1 MRAAVRV
8 VWRGVRLVLHVLLGA
23 LLTVLTARRENQG
36 GYRYHRGVVSWWH
49 DRLLHIL
56 AVQVTRAGK
65 PPPPPAL
72 LVSNHVSWL
81 DVPVLGS
88 LTQTN
93 FLSKDEVRRWPVIGW
108 LAAASG
114 TLFIRRGGG
123 EAATIAD
130 QIADHL
136 EADGLLTLF
145 PEGTTTDGTDVRP
158 FFPRLFAAAIE
169 TGAPLVPVA
178 LRYHVNGEPDT
189 VAPFTGNQTLASN
202 LWNILKRPRTQVQV
216 AFTPALEMI
225 GVERKVAAEQARR
238 QIMNALRD
246 TPITLSPASQRHKA
260 G

>member
-1 MRAAVRV
+1 MRVAARV
-8 VWRGVRLVLHVLLGA
+8 IWRGVRLVLHVMLGA
-23 LLTVLTARRENQG
+23 LLTVLTARRDGQG

-56 AVQVTRAGK
+56 AVQVSRGGK
-65 PPPPPAL
+65 TPLPPAL
-72 LVSNHVSWL
+72 LVSNHISWL

-114 TLFIRRGGG
+114 TLFIRRGAGD
-123 EAATIAD
+123 ATSVAG
-130 QIADHL
+130 QIGAHL
-136 EADGLLTLF
+136 DADGLLTLF

-158 FFPRLFAAAIE
+158 FFPRLFAAAIA

-189 VAPFTGNQTLASN
+189 VAPYINDQTLAGN
-202 LWNILKRPRTQVQV
+202 LWAIIKRPRTQVQV
-216 AFTPALEMI
+216 TFTPALKI
-225 GVERKVAAEQARR
+225 NGVERKVAAELARR
-238 QIMNALRD
+238 QIVQALRD
-246 TPITLSPASQRHKA
+246 TPLTPAATPQRHQA
-260 G
+260 R